1 MASSDGVVRL
11 PPSHLSARVPWHDT
25 DWTGRVCAAP
35 AENHSC
41 TVLGRIKE
49 EKDPDTEEADA
60 GAAWTDLPEDH
71 HPPCLLERAGFMR
84 SAPQTIIR
92 EHPYSGGWTKSHA
105 HFAETAFRMAPYSIE
120 AVPFRWVMRDQ
131 VEAIARQWGIGYDL
145 SLEDEADRYIETKK
159 KTNWVQDRRNQTA
172 LLDSFFSG
180 LVPGRS
186 LVFLY
191 AKDVPLLEDRLPGA
205 RVLIGA
211 GRVTK
216 EPPAAEE
223 WEYKANGPVQS
234 IFWERAVGHSIRPAF
249 GDGFLLPYHQ
259 LLVSEALRG
268 KDLKEFVALAPP
280 DHFAEFSYVS
290 ERVGDDGA
298 IAALAELA
306 RVVDLLPGVV
316 DGPWESVQRWIGD
329 RLAETWEAR
338 GAYPGLGS
346 VLAGAGIERG
356 PIIAHRVLES
366 LPAEES
372 NPWPALERALGNGGS
387 GPARGLVGRTAGK
400 IWDRVLRD
408 ADRYAVLRLA
418 ARFSLTVD
426 QARRLLDAKER
437 GAGDSELLR
446 NPYLFFELDRLER
459 DPVGLSTVDRGLFPR
474 SAEARAALAEDALP
488 EPVDES
494 ADDRRVRAAAV
505 AALERG
511 AEEGHTTLDEPN
523 LRRRISTM
531 SLEPVCDPNDDQFE
545 IAAEDFPPRLAEGE
559 TEGGEHRAW
568 QLDRLAA
575 TSAVIAGEVRRRVE
589 EGPIEVETDWRGA
602 IDAAIDQP
610 MPKEGDPELEIEE
623 AAREEKAQ
631 ALRTLATSRI
641 GALVG
646 PAGTGKT
653 TMLKALCSD
662 PVVAGRVLLL
672 APTGK
677 ARVQLG
683 EKVDVEA
690 RTLAQFLGQAERWDW
705 HRGYFLNPGALR
717 HGGFTTVVVDEASML
732 TEEMLAALIEAVKEP
747 ARLILCGDHRQLPPI
762 GPGRPFADLLAF
774 LDEVESQ
781 ESGGGRAELRIGR
794 RQHGGGQRS
803 DAAVAACFSTSA
815 TPAGA
820 DQALAR
826 AIAGEGD
833 DSLSVI
839 SWENEEELHRKLV
852 EALCAEPN
860 LELGGR
866 EGRALMLSLGAT
878 REGDDWPRFQRGKG
892 GLGAELWQILSPVR
906 SRDGGVAGLNTLV
919 RRTWRPGDAARQ
931 HSEKWLPNPLGADQ
945 VLIGDKTM
953 CLVNQRRDAWD
964 VDAGSRLEGE
974 VANGEIGVA
983 TGWPKKGGRALWV
996 EFSTQRGRRFTFWED
1011 EMNSGNEGAQELLEV
1026 AYAIT
1031 VHKAQGSQFEHT
1043 FVVVPVP
1050 CPLLSPE
1057 LLYTALTRHRG
1068 KITLLVQGDPLALLE
1083 LSDPA
1088 RSETARRL
1096 TSLFRPPQ
1104 PFTAP
1109 GGSLLDGAHVHRS
1122 AGGELMRSKS
1132 EVIVANT
1139 LRSLDVPYSYEE
1151 LLKMEDGS
1159 AREPDFT
1166 IRRPGKPPIYWEH
1179 LGMLDLAG
1187 YRADWEA
1194 KLAWYSK
1201 HGIAPLES
1209 GGGPN
1214 GTLVWSIEKPG
1225 GHIDAQEIER
1235 IAIDLFGDTGST
1247 AHHRSVGR

>member
-1 MASSDGVVRL
+1 MASSAGTVQL

-25 DWTGRVCAAP
+25 DWTGRVCLAP

-41 TVLGRIKE
+41 TVLGRIKK
-49 EKDPDTEEADA
+49 EKDPDAEAADA
-60 GAAWTDLPEDH
+60 GAAWSELPENH

-84 SAPQTIIR
+84 SAPQTILR
-92 EHPYSGGWTKSHA
+92 EHPYSGGWTKSHE
-105 HFAETAFRMAPYSIE
+105 HFAETAFRLAPYSIE
-120 AVPFRWVMRDQ
+120 ALPFRWVMRDQ
-131 VEAIARQWGIGYDL
+131 VEAIGRQWGIEYDQ
-145 SLEDEADRYIETKK
+145 SLEDEADRYIETSK
-159 KTNWVQDRRNQTA
+159 KTNWVQDYRNQLS

-180 LVPGRS
+180 LAPGRS

-191 AKDVPLLEDRLPGA
+191 AKDVPLLEDRRPGT

-211 GRVTK
+211 GRVTAK
-216 EPPAAEE
+216 PPAADE
-223 WEYKANGPVQS
+223 WEYKAKGPVRS
-234 IFWERAVGHSIRPAF
+234 IFWERAISHSIRPSF
-249 GDGFLLPYHQ
+249 EDGFLLPYHQ
-259 LLVSEALRG
+259 LLASEALRG
-268 KDLKEFVALAPP
+268 EDLEEFVALAPP

-298 IAALAELA
+298 IAALAELG

-372 NPWPALERALGNGGS
+372 NPWPALEQALANGGS
-387 GPARGLVGRTAGK
+387 GPGRGLVGRTAGK
-400 IWDRVLRD
+400 VWGRIVRD
-408 ADRYAVLRLA
+408 EERYAALRLA

-426 QARRLLDAKER
+426 QARRLLNAKER
-437 GAGDSELLR
+437 GADDSELLE
-446 NPYLFFELDRLER
+446 NPYLFYELDRGE
-459 DPVGLSTVDRGLFPR
+459 DEPIGLSTVDRGLFSR
-474 SAEARAALAEDALP
+474 SAQARAALAEDPLS
-488 EPVDES
+488 EPVEEA

-511 AEEGHTTLDEPN
+511 AEEGHTILDEPT
-523 LRRRISTM
+523 LRRRVASM
-531 SLEPVCDPNDDQFE
+531 SLEPLCDPNDEQFE
-545 IAAEDFPPRLAEGE
+545 IAAEDFPPLLLERE

-575 TSAVIAGEVRRRVE
+575 TSAVISAEVRRRIE
-589 EGPIEVETDWRGA
+589 EGPIAVEADWRKA

-610 MPKEGDPELEIEE
+610 MPGEGDPELEIEE
-623 AAREEKAQ
+623 AAREEKAE
-631 ALRTLATSRI
+631 ALKTLATSRI

-662 PVVAGRVLLL
+662 PVLAGRVLLL

-683 EKVDVEA
+683 EKVEVQA
-690 RTLAQFLGQAERWDW
+690 RTLAQFLREAERWDW

-717 HGGFTTVVVDEASML
+717 LGGFTTVVVDEASML
-732 TEEMLAALIEAVKEP
+732 TEEMLGALIEAVKDP

-762 GPGRPFADLLAF
+762 GPGRPFADLLA
-774 LDEVESQ
+774 LLEEDDSGAP
-781 ESGGGRAELRIGR
+781 SGGGRAELRIGR

-803 DAAVAACFSTSA
+803 DAAVAACFSTTA
-815 TPAGA
+815 APAGV

-839 SWENEEELHRKLV
+839 RWENEEDLHRKLV
-852 EALCAEPN
+852 EALCSEPN
-860 LELGGR
+860 LELDGR
-866 EGRALMLSLGAT
+866 DRRALMRSLGA
-878 REGDDWPRFQRGKG
+878 EQDGEEEWPRFVRGKG
-892 GLGAELWQILSPVR
+892 GLGAERWQILSPVR
-906 SRDGGVAGLNTLV
+906 SREGGIAGLNTLV

-931 HSEKWLPNPLGADQ
+931 QSAKWMPNPLGADQ
-945 VLIGDKTM
+945 VLVGDKTM
-953 CLVNQRRDAWD
+953 CLVNRRREAWD
-964 VDAGSRLEGE
+964 VDAGAKLDGE

-983 TGWPKKGGRALWV
+983 TGWPKKGKAALWV
-996 EFSTQRGRRFTFWED
+996 EFSTQEGRRFTFWEK
-1011 EMNSGNEGAQELLEV
+1011 ELNSGGEGAQEILEV

-1043 FVVVPVP
+1043 FLVVPVP

-1068 KITLLVQGDPLALLE
+1068 KVTLLVQGDPLALLE
-1083 LSDPA
+1083 FSDPA

-1096 TSLFRPPQ
+1096 TCLFRPPQ
-1104 PFTAP
+1104 PFTAQ

-1132 EVIVANT
+1132 EVIVANI

-1151 LLKMEDGS
+1151 LLKMDDGS
-1159 AREPDFT
+1159 VREPDFT
-1166 IRRPGKPPIYWEH
+1166 IRRPGKPPVYWEH

-1201 HGIAPLES
+1201 HGIEPLEN
-1209 GGGPN
+1209 GGGQN
-1214 GTLVWSIEKPG
+1214 GTLVWSTEKPG
-1225 GHIDAQEIER
+1225 GHIDAHEIER
-1235 IAIDLFGDTGST
+1235 LAVSLFGDPKG
-1247 AHHRSVGR
+1247 RSRARL

>member
-1 MASSDGVVRL
+1 MSGSIGAVRL

-25 DWTGRVCAAP
+25 DWTGRICAAP

-49 EKDPDTEEADA
+49 EKDPDTEEADS
-60 GAAWTDLPEDH
+60 GAVWADLPENRL
-71 HPPCLLERAGFMR
+71 PPCLLERAGFMR
-84 SAPQTIIR
+84 SSPQTIVR

-131 VEAIARQWGIGYDL
+131 VEAIAKQWGIHYDL

-159 KTNWVQDRRNQTA
+159 RTNWVQDRRNQTA

-180 LVPGRS
+180 LVPARS

-216 EPPAAEE
+216 EPPAADE
-223 WEYKANGPVQS
+223 WGYKAKGPVES
-234 IFWERAVGHSIRPAF
+234 IFWERAVSHSIRPSLE
-249 GDGFLLPYHQ
+249 DGFLLPYHQ
-259 LLVSEALRG
+259 LLADESLRG
-268 KDLKEFVALAPP
+268 RNLEEFVALAPP
-280 DHFAEFSYVS
+280 EHFAEFSYVS

-366 LPAEES
+366 LPADES
-372 NPWPALERALGNGGS
+372 NPWPALEQALGNGGS
-387 GPARGLVGRTAGK
+387 GPGRGLVGRTASRL
-400 IWDRVLRD
+400 WDRILRD
-408 ADRYAVLRLA
+408 PERYGTLRLA
-418 ARFSLTVD
+418 ARFSFTVD

-437 GAGDSELLR
+437 GATDSELLS
-446 NPYLFFELDRLER
+446 NPYLFYELDRGED
-459 DPVGLSTVDRGLFPR
+459 DPAGLSTVDRGLFPR
-474 SAEARAALAEDALP
+474 SAQARAGLAEDPLP

-505 AALERG
+505 AALECA
-511 AEEGHTTLDEPN
+511 AEEGHTILDEPT
-523 LRRRISTM
+523 LRRRISGM
-531 SLEPVCDPNDDQFE
+531 ALEPVCDPNDDQFE
-545 IAAEDFPPRLAEGE
+545 IAVEDFQPLLAERKTAGDE
-559 TEGGEHRAW
+559 YRAW

-575 TSAVIAGEVRRRVE
+575 TSAVISEEVRRRVE
-589 EGPIEVETDWRGA
+589 EGPMEVEADWRAA

-610 MPKEGDPELEIEE
+610 MPKEGDPSLELEE
-623 AAREEKAQ
+623 AAREEKAE
-631 ALRTLATSRI
+631 ALKILATSRVS
-641 GALVG
+641 ALVG

-653 TMLKALCSD
+653 TMLKALCSN
-662 PVVAGRVLLL
+662 PVLAGRVLLL

-683 EKVDVEA
+683 EKVEVEA
-690 RTLAQFLGQAERWDW
+690 RTLAEFLREADRWDW

-717 HGGFTTVVVDEASML
+717 RGGFTAVVVDEASML
-732 TEEMLAALIEAVKEP
+732 TEEMLATLIEAVKDP

-762 GPGRPFADLLAF
+762 GPGRPFADLLTF
-774 LDEVESQ
+774 LEEADSGVPN
-781 ESGGGRAELRIGR
+781 GGGRAELRIGR

-803 DAAVAACFSTSA
+803 DAAVAACFSTTA
-815 TPAGA
+815 APAGA

-833 DSLSVI
+833 DSLSVV
-839 SWENEEELHRKLV
+839 SWANEEDLHRKLV
-852 EALCAEPN
+852 ETLCAEPD
-860 LELGGR
+860 LELGALD
-866 EGRALMLSLGAT
+866 GRALALSLGAT
-878 REGDDWPRFQRGKG
+878 QEGDDWPRFPRGRG
-892 GLGAELWQILSPVR
+892 GLGAERWQILSPVR

-931 HSEKWLPNPLGADQ
+931 HKEKWMPNPLGADQ
-945 VLIGDKTM
+945 VLAGDKTM
-953 CLVNQRRDAWD
+953 CLVNDRRQAWD
-964 VDAGSRLEGE
+964 VGARSKLNGE
-974 VANGEIGVA
+974 IANGEVGIAV
-983 TGWPKKGGRALWV
+983 GWPKGGRGLSV
-996 EFSTQRGRRFTFWED
+996 EFSTQEGRRFTFWEN
-1011 EMNSGNEGAQELLEV
+1011 EMNTGSEGAREILEV

-1043 FVVVPVP
+1043 FVVIPVP

-1068 KITLLVQGDPLALLE
+1068 KVTLLVQGDPMALLE
-1083 LSDPA
+1083 LSDPS

-1096 TSLFRPPQ
+1096 TCLFRPPQ
-1104 PFTAP
+1104 PFTTQ

-1139 LRSLDVPYSYEE
+1139 LRSLGVPYSYEE
-1151 LLKMEDGS
+1151 LLKVADGS
-1159 AREPDFT
+1159 VREPDFT
-1166 IRRPGKPPIYWEH
+1166 IRQPGKPPVYWEH

-1201 HGIAPLES
+1201 HGIEPLEN
-1209 GGGPN
+1209 GGGEN

-1235 IAIDLFGDTGST
+1235 FAIDLFGEATS
-1247 AHHRSVGR
+1247 HS